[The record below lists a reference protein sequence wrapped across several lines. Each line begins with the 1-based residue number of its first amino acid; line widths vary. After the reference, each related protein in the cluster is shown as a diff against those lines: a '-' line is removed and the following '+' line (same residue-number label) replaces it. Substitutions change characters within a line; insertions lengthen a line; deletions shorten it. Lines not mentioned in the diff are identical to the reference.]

1 VCETQRDR
9 TVILL
14 RDHAVGIFQVK
25 DTIYTT
31 REMPASKFSRTVS
44 FLSCTW
50 KLPTARH
57 SRDRALFTRS
67 NTTFSLTRSDRV

>member
-31 REMPASKFSRTVS
+31 REMPASKFSRTVYIVPV
-44 FLSCTW
+44 LYME
-50 KLPTARH
+50 
-57 SRDRALFTRS
+57 
-67 NTTFSLTRSDRV
+67 TTDSATLA